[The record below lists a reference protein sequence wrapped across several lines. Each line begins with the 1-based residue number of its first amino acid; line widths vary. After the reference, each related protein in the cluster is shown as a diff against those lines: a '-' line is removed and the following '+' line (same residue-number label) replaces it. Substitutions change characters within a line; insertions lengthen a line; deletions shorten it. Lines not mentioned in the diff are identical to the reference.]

1 MKKISRRSF
10 LMATG
15 VIAASAALSACGGS
29 SASTSSAGSTAAST
43 AASGSAAQGGG
54 DLVIYSPN
62 SEGLLNA
69 TIPLFEEKYGVNVE
83 LIQAGTG
90 ELVKRIQSE
99 KNDPYA
105 DVLFGGSWS
114 QMYTNEDLWEP
125 YVSANDAN
133 VIDAYKNKC
142 GFITGNVLD
151 GSVLIVNTD
160 LIGDIKIEGYED
172 LLNPALKGKIAT
184 ADPANSS
191 SAFAHLTNMLLA
203 MGGYED
209 DKAWQYVHDLFE
221 NVDGKIC
228 ESSSGVYKGVADGE
242 YVVGLSYEDPC
253 AQLVLDGAPVKIVY
267 MKEGTVFLPASAT
280 IIKGA
285 KNMLIMV
292 VALIIRRLPYT
303 IRSSVAI
310 LQQIPMSI
318 EEAAISL
325 GASKMK
331 AFFRIT
337 VPMMAS
343 GIISGAILS
352 WVTMI
357 SELSTAIILYT
368 GKTKTLTVAIYTE
381 VIRGNYGTAA
391 ALSTIMTILTVIS
404 LLAFSK
410 LNGGKD
416 ISL

>member
-160 LIGDIKIEGYED
+160 LIGDRLRRSAEPGSEGQD
-172 LLNPALKGKIAT
+172 RHCRPRQLLFRFRTP
-184 ADPANSS
+184 D
-191 SAFAHLTNMLLA
+191 
-203 MGGYED
+203 
-209 DKAWQYVHDLFE
+209 QYAAC
-221 NVDGKIC
+221 NG
-228 ESSSGVYKGVADGE
+228 
-242 YVVGLSYEDPC
+242 
-253 AQLVLDGAPVKIVY
+253 
-267 MKEGTVFLPASAT
+267 
-280 IIKGA
+280 
-285 KNMLIMV
+285 
-292 VALIIRRLPYT
+292 RL
-303 IRSSVAI
+303 
-310 LQQIPMSI
+310 
-318 EEAAISL
+318 
-325 GASKMK
+325 
-331 AFFRIT
+331 
-337 VPMMAS
+337 
-343 GIISGAILS
+343 
-352 WVTMI
+352 
-357 SELSTAIILYT
+357 
-368 GKTKTLTVAIYTE
+368 
-381 VIRGNYGTAA
+381 RGR
-391 ALSTIMTILTVIS
+391 
-404 LLAFSK
+404 
-410 LNGGKD
+410 
-416 ISL
+416 

>member
-1 MKKISRRSF
+1 MSC
-10 LMATG
+10 
-15 VIAASAALSACGGS
+15 SAA
-29 SASTSSAGSTAAST
+29 
-43 AASGSAAQGGG
+43 
-54 DLVIYSPN
+54 P
-62 SEGLLNA
+62 GL
-69 TIPLFEEKYGVNVE
+69 
-83 LIQAGTG
+83 
-90 ELVKRIQSE
+90 
-99 KNDPYA
+99 
-105 DVLFGGSWS
+105 

-285 KNMLIMV
+285 KNMDNAKLFIDFILSEEV
-292 VALIIRRLPYT
+292 PEHLGQHPDQPSCYEGRCHQRCHDPDGRHQCHRRGHSPTSAPTSRSWWTNTLRSSPICRASNSKGSRRL
-303 IRSSVAI
+303 V
-310 LQQIPMSI
+310 
-318 EEAAISL
+318 
-325 GASKMK
+325 
-331 AFFRIT
+331 
-337 VPMMAS
+337 
-343 GIISGAILS
+343 
-352 WVTMI
+352 
-357 SELSTAIILYT
+357 
-368 GKTKTLTVAIYTE
+368 
-381 VIRGNYGTAA
+381 
-391 ALSTIMTILTVIS
+391 
-404 LLAFSK
+404 
-410 LNGGKD
+410 
-416 ISL
+416 

>member
-114 QMYTNEDLWEP
+114 LMYTNEDLWEP

-160 LIGDIKIEGYED
+160 LLGDIKIEGYED

-203 MGGYED
+203 MGGY
-209 DKAWQYVHDLFE
+209 ALFLLYPMAYLIRQS
-221 NVDGKIC
+221 VLDPDTGGFTLAYFTKFFSKSYYFDTPRSRTRRVRSLWTATRCRATRPPSASWAAAFRIP
-228 ESSSGVYKGVADGE
+228 SSS
-242 YVVGLSYEDPC
+242 PC
-253 AQLVLDGAPVKIVY
+253 WHWSSSCCWL
-267 MKEGTVFLPASAT
+267 FSS
-280 IIKGA
+280 
-285 KNMLIMV
+285 LI
-292 VALIIRRLPYT
+292 
-303 IRSSVAI
+303 
-310 LQQIPMSI
+310 
-318 EEAAISL
+318 
-325 GASKMK
+325 
-331 AFFRIT
+331 
-337 VPMMAS
+337 
-343 GIISGAILS
+343 
-352 WVTMI
+352 WWC
-357 SELSTAIILYT
+357 
-368 GKTKTLTVAIYTE
+368 
-381 VIRGNYGTAA
+381 AA
-391 ALSTIMTILTVIS
+391 AMP
-404 LLAFSK
+404 
-410 LNGGKD
+410 
-416 ISL
+416 

>member
-43 AASGSAAQGGG
+43 AASGTAAQGGG

-114 QMYTNEDLWEP
+114 LMYTNEDLWEP

-160 LIGDIKIEGYED
+160 
-172 LLNPALKGKIAT
+172 
-184 ADPANSS
+184 
-191 SAFAHLTNMLLA
+191 MLLA

-228 ESSSGVYKGVADGE
+228 ESSSAVYKGVADGE

-285 KNMLIMV
+285 KNMDNAKLFIDF
-292 VALIIRRLPYT
+292 
-303 IRSSVAI
+303 I
-310 LQQIPMSI
+310 LSEEVQNIWGSTLTNRPVMKDAATNDAMTPMADINVI
-318 EEAAISL
+318 EEDIPYVSAH
-325 GASKMK
+325 K
-331 AFFRIT
+331 
-337 VPMMAS
+337 
-343 GIISGAILS
+343 
-352 WVTMI
+352 
-357 SELSTAIILYT
+357 SELVD
-368 GKTKTLTVAIYTE
+368 KYTE
-381 VIRGNYGTAA
+381 IFTD
-391 ALSTIMTILTVIS
+391 LQ
-404 LLAFSK
+404 SK
-410 LNGGKD
+410 
-416 ISL
+416 

>member
-43 AASGSAAQGGG
+43 AASGTAAQGGG

-62 SEGLLNA
+62 SEGLMNA

-90 ELVKRIQSE
+90 ELIKRIQSE

-105 DVLFGGSWS
+105 DVMFGGSWS
-114 QMYTNEDLWEP
+114 LMYTNEDLWEP

-191 SAFAHLTNMLLA
+191 SAFAQLTNMLLA

-228 ESSSGVYKGVADGE
+228 ESSSSVYKGVADGE

-285 KNMLIMV
+285 KNIDNAKLFIDF
-292 VALIIRRLPYT
+292 
-303 IRSSVAI
+303 I
-310 LQQIPMSI
+310 LSEEVQNIWGSTLTNRPVMKDAATNDAMTPMADINVI
-318 EEAAISL
+318 EEDIPYVSAH
-325 GASKMK
+325 K
-331 AFFRIT
+331 
-337 VPMMAS
+337 
-343 GIISGAILS
+343 
-352 WVTMI
+352 
-357 SELSTAIILYT
+357 SELVD
-368 GKTKTLTVAIYTE
+368 KYTE
-381 VIRGNYGTAA
+381 IFTG
-391 ALSTIMTILTVIS
+391 LQSE
-404 LLAFSK
+404 
-410 LNGGKD
+410 
-416 ISL
+416 